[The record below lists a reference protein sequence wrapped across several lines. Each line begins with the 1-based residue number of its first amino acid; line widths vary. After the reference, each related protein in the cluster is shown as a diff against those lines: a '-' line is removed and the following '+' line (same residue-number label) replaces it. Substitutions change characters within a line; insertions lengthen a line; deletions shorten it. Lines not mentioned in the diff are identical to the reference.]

1 MVHNISDT
9 IEPIAHAL
17 SQEKDQDVMWREVT
31 ERLIYVQFFL
41 AAITSFID
49 PNIVETTAVALAFYA
64 FLNRDKIAASQLRN
78 IIFFFFLDLVYDI
91 AHMVYFNDDSNDNG
105 ESDTIEI
112 LERVIFA
119 TNLFS

>member
-17 SQEKDQDVMWREVT
+17 SQEKDQDVMWREIT

-64 FLNRDKIAASQLRN
+64 FLNRDNRRELN
-78 IIFFFFLDLVYDI
+78 FFILK
-91 AHMVYFNDDSNDNG
+91 NR
-105 ESDTIEI
+105 TI
-112 LERVIFA
+112 
-119 TNLFS
+119 